1 MMKAGHAT
9 QRPAGGKMNKGI
21 EFTIKSVALIALGIM
36 IVVLMYMSFDSVTT
50 SLINGFV
57 ENLEFPSID

>member
-1 MMKAGHAT
+1 
-9 QRPAGGKMNKGI
+9 MNKGI